1 MNVNEEYVASLE
13 SLVETQREVIER
25 YRKLDENHERQIKL
39 CEALIARYKE
49 MMCRLIE
56 GRISE
61 KTKTKMLNKFR
72 G

>member
-25 YRKLDENHERQIKL
+25 YRKIDENNQCQIKL
-39 CEALIARYKE
+39 YETLVASHKE
-49 MMCRLIE
+49 MICRLIE

-61 KTKTKMLNKFR
+61 ETKSKMLNKFR

>member
-25 YRKLDENHERQIKL
+25 YRKLDENNERQIKL
-39 CEALIARYKE
+39 YETLVASYKE
-49 MMCRLIE
+49 MICRLIE

-61 KTKTKMLNKFR
+61 ETKTKMLNKFR